1 MDIWEVEMST
11 VMIVDDAAFLRMSLK
26 TMMEKNGY
34 QVVALAEN
42 GLIAVQ
48 NYMLYKP
55 DIVTMDLTM
64 PEMDGLCAL
73 KEIMQMDK
81 NARIIVISALGQ
93 ESKVKE
99 AILLG
104 AKNFIIKPYQETHV
118 LDVLKKYCK

>member
-1 MDIWEVEMST
+1 MST

-26 TMMEKNGY
+26 TMVEKNGY
-34 QVVALAEN
+34 EVVALAEN
-42 GLIAVQ
+42 GVVAVN
-48 NYMLYKP
+48 NYMQYKP

-73 KEIMQMDK
+73 KEIMQMDR
-81 NARIIVISALGQ
+81 NAKVIVISALGQ

-104 AKNFIIKPYQETHV
+104 AKNFIIKPYQESHV
-118 LDVLKKYCK
+118 LDILKKYSK